1 MDPAE
6 NHNLLEVV
14 GGAGPLETT
23 NVVEVTDLHKW
34 FGRNEVLKGVSMTVR
49 QREVVVVCG
58 PSGSGKTTFIRC
70 VNHLEKIQGG
80 RIFVNGHLIGY
91 RETGSGNREV
101 LRDKTGRILGRYESD
116 TKVTRDASGKI
127 TGRGSNQLLR
137 LLK

>member
-70 VNHLEKIQGG
+70 VNHL
-80 RIFVNGHLIGY
+80 
-91 RETGSGNREV
+91 
-101 LRDKTGRILGRYESD
+101 
-116 TKVTRDASGKI
+116 
-127 TGRGSNQLLR
+127 
-137 LLK
+137 